1 MINVETTLRIFLN
14 RWFLGILCIGVLALT
29 CSLLAVHVFD
39 LKPCN
44 LCKMQRIPFALMI
57 ANALLG
63 LIGPYKEG
71 FFKVIVCVLG
81 IGVLIGTG
89 HFLMQMGMLPD
100 FCSYQR
106 GFNTPEEFLN
116 TLQSLKCSKV
126 NWSILGIPVSLLN
139 AMLHGSVLG
148 VSLRLKAKKK
158 LMRGLT

>member
-1 MINVETTLRIFLN
+1 MTNVETTLRIFLN

-39 LKPCN
+39 LKPCT

-81 IGVLIGTG
+81 VGILLGVV
-89 HFLMQMGMLPD
+89 HFLMQMGMVPD
-100 FCSYQR
+100 FCSSKR
-106 GFNTPEEFLN
+106 GFSSSEEFLN
-116 TLQSLKCSKV
+116 SLQTAKCSKV

-139 AMLHGSVLG
+139 AMVHGSVLG

-158 LMRGLT
+158 LMRGIT

>member
-39 LKPCN
+39 LNPCT

-81 IGVLIGTG
+81 VGVLLGG
-89 HFLMQMGMLPD
+89 VHFLMQMGMVPD
-100 FCSYQR
+100 FCSSQR
-106 GFNTPEEFLN
+106 GFNSPEEFLN
-116 TLQSLKCSKV
+116 VLQAPKCSKI
-126 NWSILGIPVSLLN
+126 NWSILGVPVSLLN
-139 AMLHGSVLG
+139 AMLHGSILG
-148 VSLRLKAKKK
+148 ASMRFKSKKK
-158 LMRGLT
+158 LIRGTP

>member
-1 MINVETTLRIFLN
+1 MTSVETNLRIFLN
-14 RWFLGILCIGVLALT
+14 RWFLAILCIGVLVIT
-29 CSLLAVHVFD
+29 CSFFAVYVFD
-39 LKPCN
+39 LKPCT
-44 LCKMQRIPFALMI
+44 LCKIQRIPFALMI

-158 LMRGLT
+158 LMRGVT

>member
-1 MINVETTLRIFLN
+1 
-14 RWFLGILCIGVLALT
+14 
-29 CSLLAVHVFD
+29 
-39 LKPCN
+39 
-44 LCKMQRIPFALMI
+44 MI